1 MYTVVDNVGVDKMT
15 GADDSAAR
23 AKLDAI
29 NAKYQSEREK
39 RMRPDGSSQYRDFSS
54 VFEDFDRDPYAD
66 PTFTR
71 SPIIEETEVAVIG
84 AGIGGLMAAAKLA
97 QQGITDVRI
106 IDKAGDFGG
115 TWYWNRYPG
124 AACDIE
130 SYIYMPML
138 EETGYVPT
146 EKYAK
151 APEIFAHCQRI
162 AKQFDLYTKALFQ
175 TLVQEVRW
183 QDDSGRWEISTN
195 RGDKIRARF
204 LIIAGGILH
213 KAKLPG
219 IPGVET
225 FKGKSFHTS
234 RWDYNYTG
242 GSPTEHMAKLAN
254 KRVAVLGTGA
264 TSVQVIPRLAEAVEQ
279 LYVLQRTPSTVGV
292 RANRPT
298 DSDWATSLQPGWQT
312 ERMEN
317 FTRIV
322 AGQPA
327 GEDLVDDGFSKIFRH
342 NQNALAISTDEERL
356 LDLEA
361 MEGARARIESIVTDP
376 ATAEALKPWYNQMCK
391 RPCFHDDYLPA
402 FNRPN
407 VKLLDTGGK
416 GVERITEDSVIVDG
430 VAYPVDCI
438 VYGSGFETGTTYK
451 SKLGFEI
458 YGRGGVSMTDAWAAG
473 PATFHGMLSRGFP
486 NLMIFD
492 QLQGGVA
499 INFAHLMTELANHA
513 SWLIAHC
520 VEHGIDEIEPSAE
533 AQESWFH
540 VLLGKLGAQAM
551 FFAQCTPGYFN
562 SEGNMDPA
570 GIRMIP
576 YFGPLL
582 DFVQIL
588 RDWRTDGTLEGIELK
603 RAPSAVNA

>member
-1 MYTVVDNVGVDKMT
+1 MSGT
-15 GADDSAAR
+15 DDSAVR

-29 NAKYQSEREK
+29 TAKYQSEREK
-39 RMRPDGSSQYRDFSS
+39 RLRPDTSAQYRDFSG

-66 PTFTR
+66 PDYTR
-71 SPIIEETEVAVIG
+71 TPVAAECEVAIIG
-84 AGIGGLMAAAKLA
+84 AGIGGLLAAAKLA
-97 QQGITDVRI
+97 QQGVTDIRI

-138 EETGYVPT
+138 EETGYIPT

-162 AKQFDLYTKALFQ
+162 AQQFDLYPKALFQ

-183 QDDSGRWEISTN
+183 QETTGRWEVSTN
-195 RGDKIRARF
+195 RSDKIRARF

-234 RWDYNYTG
+234 RWDYDYTG
-242 GSPTEHMAKLAN
+242 GSPTDYMVNLIDK
-254 KRVAVLGTGA
+254 KVAILGTGA
-264 TSVQVIPRLAEAVEQ
+264 TSVQVVPRLAEAVEQ
-279 LYVLQRTPSTVGV
+279 LYVLQRTPSTVGE

-298 DSDWATSLQPGWQT
+298 DPEWARSLKPGWQT

-327 GEDLVDDGFSKIFRH
+327 GEDLVNDGFSRIFG
-342 NQNALAISTDEERL
+342 NNPNALAISTDEERL
-356 LDLEA
+356 LDLKA
-361 MEGARARIESIVTDP
+361 MDGVRARIESIVTDP

-416 GVERITEDSVIVDG
+416 GVERITENAVVVDG
-430 VAYPVDCI
+430 VEYPVDCI
-438 VYGSGFETGTTYK
+438 IYGSGFETGTTYK

-458 YGRGGVSMTDAWAAG
+458 YGRDGVSMTDAWVDG
-473 PATFHGMLSRGFP
+473 PATLHGMLARGFP

-513 SWLIAHC
+513 SWLIGHC
-520 VEHGIDEIEPSAE
+520 VNNGIVEIEPSSE
-533 AQESWFH
+533 AQDAWFGT
-540 VLLGKLGAQAM
+540 LMGRLGAQAM

-562 SEGNMDPA
+562 GEGNMNVTA
-570 GIRMIP
+570 AAIRMIP

-588 RDWRTDGTLEGIELK
+588 RDWRADGTLAGVETKHALQDTV
-603 RAPSAVNA
+603 A

>member
-1 MYTVVDNVGVDKMT
+1 MSDTE
-15 GADDSAAR
+15 SAR
-23 AKLDAI
+23 ASLDAI
-29 NAKYQSEREK
+29 KAKYSSEREK
-39 RMRPDGSSQYRDFSS
+39 RLRSDGSDQYRDLTGL
-54 VFEDFDRDPYAD
+54 FEDFDRDPYAD
-66 PTFTR
+66 PDFRRDPVTGD
-71 SPIIEETEVAVIG
+71 TEVAI
-84 AGIGGLMAAAKLA
+84 IGGGLGGLLAAARLT
-97 QQGITDVRI
+97 QRGVTDVRV

-162 AKQFDLYTKALFQ
+162 AKQFGLYDRALFQ

-183 QDDSGRWEISTN
+183 HDDDRRWEVSTN
-195 RGDKIRARF
+195 RGDKLRARF

-234 RWDYNYTG
+234 RWDYDYTG
-242 GSPTEHMAKLAN
+242 GSPTEPMAKLAD
-254 KRVAVLGTGA
+254 KRVALIGTGA
-264 TSVQVIPRLAEAVEQ
+264 TSVQVMPRVAEQAEHLFV
-279 LYVLQRTPSTVGV
+279 VQRTPSTVGV
-292 RANRPT
+292 RANRRT
-298 DSDWATSLQPGWQT
+298 DPEWATSLQPGWQAD
-312 ERMEN
+312 RMEN

-322 AGQPA
+322 AGQEA
-327 GEDLVDDGFSKIFRH
+327 GTDLVDDGFSRIFGR
-342 NQNALAISTDEERL
+342 NPRALQISTEEDEL
-356 LDLEA
+356 IDLAA
-361 MEGARARIESIVTDP
+361 MEDVRARIASIVTDP

-407 VKLLDTGGK
+407 VTLVDTGGK
-416 GVERITEDSVIVDG
+416 GVERITEDALVVDG
-430 VAYPVDCI
+430 VSYPVDCI
-438 VYGSGFETGTTYK
+438 VYGSGFEVGSGYK
-451 SKLGFEI
+451 SRLGFEI
-458 YGRGGVSMTDAWAAG
+458 YGRGGVAMTEAWAGG
-473 PATFHGMLSRGFP
+473 PATLHGMLARGFP

-492 QLQGGVA
+492 QLQGGIA

-513 SWLIAHC
+513 SWLIAQC
-520 VEHGIDEIEPSAE
+520 IERGIDEFEPSNE
-533 AQESWFH
+533 AQEAWFQR
-540 VLLGKLGAQAM
+540 LLGTIGAQAM

-562 SEGNMDPA
+562 AEGRMDPSA
-570 GIRMIP
+570 IRSIP
-576 YFGPLL
+576 YFGPLM

-588 RDWRTDGTLEGIELK
+588 RDWRNDGTLEGVETNLIQK
-603 RAPSAVNA
+603 ANA

>member
-1 MYTVVDNVGVDKMT
+1 MSGT
-15 GADDSAAR
+15 DDSAVR

-29 NAKYQSEREK
+29 TAKYQSEREK
-39 RMRPDGSSQYRDFSS
+39 RLRPDTSAQYRDFSG

-66 PTFTR
+66 PDYTR
-71 SPIIEETEVAVIG
+71 TPVAAECEVAIIG
-84 AGIGGLMAAAKLA
+84 AGIGGLLAAAKLA
-97 QQGITDVRI
+97 QQGVTDIRI

-138 EETGYVPT
+138 EETGYIPT

-162 AKQFDLYTKALFQ
+162 AQQFDLYPKALFQ

-183 QDDSGRWEISTN
+183 QETTGRWEVSTN
-195 RGDKIRARF
+195 RSDKIRARF

-234 RWDYNYTG
+234 RWDYDYTG
-242 GSPTEHMAKLAN
+242 GSPTDYMVNLIDK
-254 KRVAVLGTGA
+254 KVAILGTGA
-264 TSVQVIPRLAEAVEQ
+264 TSVQVVPRLAEAVEQ
-279 LYVLQRTPSTVGV
+279 LYVLQRTPSTVGE

-298 DSDWATSLQPGWQT
+298 DPEWARSLKPGWQT

-327 GEDLVDDGFSKIFRH
+327 GEDLVNDGFSRIFG
-342 NQNALAISTDEERL
+342 NNPNALAISTDEERL
-356 LDLEA
+356 LDLKA
-361 MEGARARIESIVTDP
+361 MDDVRARIESIVTDP

-416 GVERITEDSVIVDG
+416 GVERITENAVVVDG
-430 VAYPVDCI
+430 VEYPVDCI
-438 VYGSGFETGTTYK
+438 IYGSGFETGTTYK

-458 YGRGGVSMTDAWAAG
+458 YGRDGVSMTDAWVDG
-473 PATFHGMLSRGFP
+473 PATLHGMLARGFP

-513 SWLIAHC
+513 SWLIGHC
-520 VEHGIDEIEPSAE
+520 VNNGIVEIEPSSE
-533 AQESWFH
+533 AQDAWFGT
-540 VLLGKLGAQAM
+540 LMGRLGAQAM

-562 SEGNMDPA
+562 GEGNMNVTA
-570 GIRMIP
+570 AAIRMIP

-588 RDWRTDGTLEGIELK
+588 RDWRADGTLAGVETKHALQDTV
-603 RAPSAVNA
+603 A

>member
-1 MYTVVDNVGVDKMT
+1 MT
-15 GADDSAAR
+15 KVIDSAAR
-23 AKLDAI
+23 AKLDAV

-39 RMRPDGSSQYRDFSS
+39 RLRPEATSQYRDFSG
-54 VFEDFDRDPYAD
+54 VFENFDRDPYAD
-66 PTFTR
+66 PEFARDPVVT
-71 SPIIEETEVAVIG
+71 ETEVAIIG

-138 EETGYVPT
+138 EETGYIPT

-151 APEIFAHCQRI
+151 APEIFAHCKRI
-162 AKQFDLYTKALFQ
+162 AEKFDLYPNALFQ

-183 QDDSGRWEISTN
+183 QDDSGRWEVSTN
-195 RGDKIRARF
+195 RGDKVHARF

-219 IPGVET
+219 IPGVEN

-234 RWDYNYTG
+234 RWDYSYTG
-242 GSPTEHMAKLAN
+242 GSPTKRMVNLAN
-254 KRVAVLGTGA
+254 KKVAILGTGA
-264 TSVQVIPRLAEAVEQ
+264 TSVQVIPRLAETVGQ

-298 DSDWATSLQPGWQT
+298 DPEWAKTLQPGWQT
-312 ERMEN
+312 ERVEN

-327 GEDLVDDGFSKIFRH
+327 SEDMVNDGFSKIFG
-342 NQNALAISTDEERL
+342 NNPNALAISTDEERL

-361 MEGARARIESIVTDP
+361 MEGVRARIESIVTDP
-376 ATAEALKPWYNQMCK
+376 VTAEALKPWYNQMCK

-407 VKLLDTGGK
+407 VKLLDTSGK
-416 GVERITEDSVIVDG
+416 GVERITENAVVVDG
-430 VAYPVDCI
+430 VEYPVDCI
-438 VYGSGFETGTTYK
+438 IYGSGFETGTSYK
-451 SKLGFEI
+451 NRLGFEI
-458 YGRGGVSMTDAWAAG
+458 YGREGVAMTDAWAGG
-473 PATFHGMLSRGFP
+473 PSTLHGMLARGFP
-486 NLMIFD
+486 NLLIFD

-520 VEHGIDEIEPSAE
+520 IERGIVEIEPNSE
-533 AQESWFH
+533 AQETWFNT
-540 VLLGKLGAQAM
+540 LMGRLGAQAM
-551 FFAQCTPGYFN
+551 FLGQCTPGYFN
-562 SEGNMDPA
+562 GEGSMEVSA
-570 GIRMIP
+570 ATIRMIP

-588 RDWRTDGTLEGIELK
+588 RDWRADGTLAGVELK
-603 RAPSAVNA
+603 QATKETLR

>member
-1 MYTVVDNVGVDKMT
+1 MADALDN
-15 GADDSAAR
+15 AAR

-29 NAKYQSEREK
+29 TEKYQAERVK
-39 RMRPDGSSQYRDFSS
+39 RLRADATGQYRDFSGI
-54 VFEDFDRDPYAD
+54 FEDFDRDPYAD
-66 PTFTR
+66 SNFTR
-71 SPIIEETEVAVIG
+71 ETVTTETEVAIIG

-97 QQGITDVRI
+97 QRGITDVRI

-138 EETGYVPT
+138 EETGYIPT

-151 APEIFAHCQRI
+151 APEIFTHCQRI
-162 AKQFDLYTKALFQ
+162 AEKFDLYPKALFQ

-183 QDDSGRWEISTN
+183 QDDGGRWEVSTN
-195 RGDKIRARF
+195 RGDKIYAKF

-219 IPGVET
+219 IPGVESYQ
-225 FKGKSFHTS
+225 GKSFHSS
-234 RWDYNYTG
+234 RWDYSYTG
-242 GSPTEHMAKLAN
+242 GSPSERMDKLAD
-254 KRVAVLGTGA
+254 KKVAILGTGA
-264 TSVQVIPRLAEAVEQ
+264 TSVQIIPRLAETVEQ
-279 LYVLQRTPSTVGV
+279 LYVLQRTPSTVGE

-298 DSDWATSLQPGWQT
+298 DPEWAQSLQPGWQT
-312 ERMEN
+312 ERIEN

-327 GEDLVDDGFSKIFRH
+327 GEDMVNDGFSKIFG
-342 NQNALAISTDEERL
+342 NNPNALAISTDEERL

-361 MEGARARIESIVTDP
+361 MEKVRARIESIVTDP
-376 ATAEALKPWYNQMCK
+376 VTAEALKPWYNQMCK
-391 RPCFHDDYLPA
+391 RPCFHDEYLPA

-407 VKLLDTGGK
+407 VKLLDTSGQQ
-416 GVERITEDSVIVDG
+416 GVERITENGVVVDG
-430 VAYPVDCI
+430 VEYPVDCI
-438 VYGSGFETGTTYK
+438 IYGSGFETGTSYK
-451 SKLGFEI
+451 SKLGIDI
-458 YGRGGVSMTDAWAAG
+458 YGRDGVEMTEAWVDG
-473 PATFHGMLSRGFP
+473 PATLHGMLARGFP

-520 VEHGIDEIEPSAE
+520 LEQGIAEIEPNAE
-533 AQESWFH
+533 AQEAWFH
-540 VLLGKLGAQAM
+540 TLIGRLGAQAM

-562 SEGNMDPA
+562 GEGNMNVTPA
-570 GIRMIP
+570 TMRMVP
-576 YFGPLL
+576 YFGPLM

-588 RDWRTDGTLEGIELK
+588 RDWRADGTLAGVD
-603 RAPSAVNA
+603 VNHSTTGDTK

>member
-1 MYTVVDNVGVDKMT
+1 MPEAGDG
-15 GADDSAAR
+15 AAR
-23 AKLDAI
+23 ARLEAMT
-29 NAKYQSEREK
+29 AKYRGEREK
-39 RMRPDGSSQYRDFSS
+39 RLRSDGTAQYRDFSG

-66 PTFTR
+66 PGFQR
-71 SPIIEETEVAVIG
+71 AAVFEEIDVAIIG
-84 AGIGGLMAAAKLA
+84 CGIGGLMAAAKLV
-97 QQGITDVRI
+97 QQGVTSMRL

-138 EETGYVPT
+138 EETGYIPS

-162 AKQFDLYTKALFQ
+162 GKQFDLYPKALFQ

-183 QDDSGRWEISTN
+183 HDGDGRWEVSTN
-195 RGDKIRARF
+195 RGDRVRSRF

-234 RWDYNYTG
+234 RWDYGYTG
-242 GSPTEHMAKLAN
+242 GSPTEKMDKLVD
-254 KRVAVLGTGA
+254 KRVAILGTGA
-264 TSVQVIPRLAEAVEQ
+264 TSVQVIPRLAETAQQ

-298 DSDWATSLQPGWQT
+298 EPEWANALQPGWQA
-312 ERMEN
+312 ERVEN

-322 AGQPA
+322 AGQHA
-327 GEDLVDDGFSKIFRH
+327 GQDLVNDGFSQIFGR
-342 NQNALAISTDEERL
+342 NPNALGISTEEEQL

-361 MEGARARIESIVTDP
+361 MEAVRARIDSIVTDP
-376 ATAEALKPWYNQMCK
+376 VTAEALKPWYNLMCK
-391 RPCFHDDYLPA
+391 RPCFHDEYLPA
-402 FNRPN
+402 FNRSN

-416 GVERITEDSVIVDG
+416 GVERITEDAVVVGG
-430 VAYPVDCI
+430 VSYPVDCI
-438 VYGSGFETGTTYK
+438 VYGSGFETGSGYT
-451 SKLGFEI
+451 SRLGFEI
-458 YGRGGVSMTDAWAAG
+458 YGRGGTSMTDAWAGGA
-473 PATFHGMLSRGFP
+473 ATLHGMLVRGFP

-492 QLQGGVA
+492 QLQGGIA

-513 SWLIAHC
+513 SWLIAYC
-520 VEHGIDEIEPSAE
+520 IEQGIGEIEPSAE
-533 AQESWFH
+533 AQEEWFQT
-540 VLLGKLGAQAM
+540 LLGRLGAQAM

-562 SEGNMDPA
+562 SEGRLDPSA
-570 GIRMIP
+570 SAIRSIP

-582 DFVQIL
+582 DFIQIL
-588 RDWRTDGTLEGIELK
+588 RDWRAAGTLEGVEVRRSQI
-603 RAPSAVNA
+603 VTD